1 MTMQIKMSEAFD
13 CVSRTIRKQLV
24 PMLVGSPGAGKSA
37 LIHSVAKH
45 YNLKLIDVRLSQC
58 DPTDLNA

>member
-1 MTMQIKMSEAFD
+1 MQIKMSQAFD
-13 CVSRTIRKQLV
+13 CVSRTIRKKLV